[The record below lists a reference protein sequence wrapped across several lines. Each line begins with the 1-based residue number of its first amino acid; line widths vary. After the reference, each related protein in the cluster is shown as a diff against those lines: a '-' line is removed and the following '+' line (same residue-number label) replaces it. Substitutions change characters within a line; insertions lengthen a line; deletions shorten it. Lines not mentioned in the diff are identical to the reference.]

1 MGFDSFLGNPQ
12 AVAAVREMLASGRV
26 PGALLFAGPEGVG
39 KKTLALM
46 LAKALVCERG
56 GADFCDQCARCRKAE
71 QMFATAREDLAR
83 RREIKESARRVEGLV
98 YFDLQI
104 IEPLT
109 KFILTEQIRQ
119 LRAVAYTR
127 PFEFPRRIFILDE
140 AQTIHWQAVDLLLK
154 VLEEPPETTS
164 FILICPN
171 AFELRS
177 TIRSR
182 CLRVAFQPVEQTL
195 IQDLLAREK
204 KLTEPQK
211 ALAARVAAGSVAR
224 ARTFDP
230 AEYERRRQPWLDF
243 LEAMA
248 RRRAPGAAADWRLL
262 FDSARALAE
271 NRDDFEGT
279 LKVGYSLL
287 SDLLHILLE
296 PAADAVVNVD
306 LTARLQGWAPKLTLG
321 GIEKLKGGL
330 DQAYRLQIRNV
341 NPQLGFET
349 LGIDVRL
356 SIEDGFSID
365 PRQSAIENSADG
377 QRGTSAR
384 HPTL

>member
-12 AVAAVREMLASGRV
+12 AVGAVREMLASGRL
-26 PGALLFAGPEGVG
+26 PGAMLFTGPEGVG

-56 GADFCDQCARCRKAE
+56 AQDFCDQCARCRKAE
-71 QMFATAREDLAR
+71 QMFTAAREDLAR

-119 LRAVAYTR
+119 LRAIAYTR
-127 PFEFPRRIFILDE
+127 PFEFARRVFILDD

-182 CLRVAFQPVEQTL
+182 CTRVAFQPVDQAL
-195 IQDLLAREK
+195 IQDLLARER
-204 KLTEPQK
+204 KLTGPQK

-224 ARTFDP
+224 ARDFDP

-248 RRRAPGAAADWRLL
+248 RRGAPGPTTDWRGV

-279 LKVGYSLL
+279 LKVGYTLL
-287 SDLLHILLE
+287 SDLMHILLD

-306 LTARLQGWAPKLTLG
+306 LMARLQGWAPLLTLR
-321 GIEKLKGGL
+321 GIEKLKAGL

-349 LGIDVRL
+349 LGIDVRY
-356 SIEDGFSID
+356 SI
-365 PRQSAIENSADG
+365 AD
-377 QRGTSAR
+377 
-384 HPTL
+384 

>member
-12 AVAAVREMLASGRV
+12 AVAAVREMLTTGRV

-46 LAKALVCERG
+46 LAKAMVCERG
-56 GADFCDQCARCRKAE
+56 GADFCDECARCRKAD
-71 QMFATAREDLAR
+71 QMFASAREDLAKR
-83 RREIKESARRVEGLV
+83 RDIKESARRVEGLV

-119 LRAVAYTR
+119 LRTIAYTR
-127 PFEFPRRIFILDE
+127 PFEFPRRIFIIDE

-154 VLEEPPETTS
+154 VLEEPAETTS

-182 CLRVAFQPVEQTL
+182 CMRVAFQPVEQAL
-195 IQDLLAREK
+195 IKDLLARDG

-211 ALAARVAAGSVAR
+211 DLAARVAAGSVAQAR
-224 ARTFDP
+224 AFNP
-230 AEYERRRQPWLDF
+230 ADYERRRQPWLDF
-243 LEAMA
+243 LEAVS
-248 RRRAPGAAADWRLL
+248 RRGAPGATTDWRMV

-287 SDLLHILLE
+287 SDLLHTLLN

-306 LTARLQGWAPKLTLG
+306 LAPRLKGWAPKLTLA
-321 GIEKLKGGL
+321 GIEKLKAGL

-349 LGIDVRL
+349 LGIDM
-356 SIEDGFSID
+356 SSGYD
-365 PRQSAIENSADG
+365 PGSR
-377 QRGTSAR
+377 
-384 HPTL
+384 

>member
-12 AVAAVREMLASGRV
+12 AVATVREMLATGRV

-56 GADFCDQCARCRKAE
+56 AADFCDQCARCRKAE
-71 QMFATAREDLAR
+71 QMFSTAREDLAR
-83 RREIKESARRVEGLV
+83 RRESKDAGRRVEGLV
-98 YFDLQI
+98 YLDLQI

-109 KFILTEQIRQ
+109 KFILTEQVRQ
-119 LRAVAYTR
+119 LRAIAYTR

-140 AQTIHWQAVDLLLK
+140 AQTVHWQAVDLLLK

-182 CLRVAFQPVEQTL
+182 CTRVAFQPVDQAL
-195 IQDLLAREK
+195 IQDLVARER

-211 ALAARVAAGSVAR
+211 VLAARVAAGSVAR
-224 ARTFDP
+224 ARAFDP
-230 AEYERRRQPWLDF
+230 AEYERRRQPWLEF

-248 RRRAPGAAADWRLL
+248 NRRAPGAPADWRLV

-279 LKVGYSLL
+279 LKIGYSLL
-287 SDLLHILLE
+287 ADLLHILLD
-296 PAADAVVNVD
+296 PAANAVVNVD
-306 LTARLQGWAPKLTLG
+306 LTARLQDWAPKLTLG
-321 GIEKLKGGL
+321 GIEKLKAGL

-349 LGIDVRL
+349 LGIDVRSSL
-356 SIEDGFSID
+356 
-365 PRQSAIENSADG
+365 AD
-377 QRGTSAR
+377 
-384 HPTL
+384 

>member
-12 AVAAVREMLASGRV
+12 AVAAVREMLASRRV

-56 GADFCDQCARCRKAE
+56 AADFCDQCAHCRKAE

-104 IEPLT
+104 LEPLT

-127 PFEFPRRIFILDE
+127 PFEFPRRIFILDD
-140 AQTIHWQAVDLLLK
+140 AQAIHWQAVDLLLK

-182 CLRVAFQPVEQTL
+182 CMRVAFQPVDQTL
-195 IQDLLAREK
+195 IQDLLAGEK

-243 LEAMA
+243 LEAMT
-248 RRRAPGAAADWRLL
+248 RRGAPGATADWRLVL
-262 FDSARALAE
+262 DSARALAE

-287 SDLLHILLE
+287 SDLLHVLLD
-296 PAADAVVNVD
+296 PAPDAVVNVD
-306 LTARLQGWAPKLTLG
+306 LTARLKGWAPKLTLG
-321 GIEKLKGGL
+321 GIEKLKAGL

-349 LGIDVRL
+349 LGIELIPGREP
-356 SIEDGFSID
+356 SS
-365 PRQSAIENSADG
+365 Q
-377 QRGTSAR
+377 
-384 HPTL
+384 

>member
-12 AVAAVREMLASGRV
+12 AVAAVREMVASGRV

-56 GADFCDQCARCRKAE
+56 AADFCDQCARCRKAE
-71 QMFATAREDLAR
+71 QMFAAAREDLAR
-83 RREIKESARRVEGLV
+83 RREIKETARRVGGLV

-109 KFILTEQIRQ
+109 KFILAEQIRQ

-182 CLRVAFQPVEQTL
+182 CMRVAFHPVDQAL
-195 IQDLLAREK
+195 IQDLLARER

-211 ALAARVAAGSVAR
+211 ALAVRVAAGSVAR

-243 LEAMA
+243 LEATA
-248 RRRAPGAAADWRLL
+248 RRAAPGALVDWRLL

-287 SDLLHILLE
+287 SDLLHILLD

-306 LTARLQGWAPKLTLG
+306 LAARLKGWAPKLTLG
-321 GIEKLKGGL
+321 GIEKLKAGL

-349 LGIDVRL
+349 LGIEMVSGREP
-356 SIEDGFSID
+356 SS
-365 PRQSAIENSADG
+365 R
-377 QRGTSAR
+377 
-384 HPTL
+384 

>member
-1 MGFDSFLGNPQ
+1 MSFSSFLGNPQ
-12 AVAAVREMLASGRV
+12 AVAAVREMLMTGRV

-39 KKTLALM
+39 KRTLALM
-46 LAKALVCERG
+46 LAKALVCQRG
-56 GADFCDQCARCRKAE
+56 EQDFCDRCEHCRKAE
-71 QMFATAREDLAR
+71 QMFAAAREDLAR
-83 RREIKESARRVEGLV
+83 RREMKESARRVEGLV

-104 IEPLT
+104 VEPLT

-154 VLEEPPETTS
+154 VLEEPPATTN
-164 FILICPN
+164 FMLICPN

-182 CLRVAFQPVEQTL
+182 CLRITFQPVHPTV
-195 IQDLLAREK
+195 IRDLLSREG
-204 KLTEPQK
+204 KLAEPQR

-230 AEYERRRQPWLDF
+230 AEYARRRQPWVDF

-248 RRRAPGAAADWRLL
+248 RRSVPGGPADWRPA

-271 NRDDFEGT
+271 NREDFEGM
-279 LKVGYSLL
+279 LKIGYSLL
-287 SDLLHILLE
+287 SDLLHTLLD
-296 PAADAVVNVD
+296 PAADTVVNTD
-306 LTARLQGWAPKLTLG
+306 LNARLQGWAPKLSLE
-321 GIEKLKGGL
+321 GIEKLKAGL
-330 DQAYRLQIRNV
+330 DQAYRLQSRNV
-341 NPQLGFET
+341 NAQLGFET

-356 SIEDGFSID
+356 WLGD
-365 PRQSAIENSADG
+365 
-377 QRGTSAR
+377 
-384 HPTL
+384 

>member
-12 AVAAVREMLASGRV
+12 AVAAVREMLAGGRV

-39 KKTLALM
+39 KKTLAM
-46 LAKALVCERG
+46 MMAKAMVCAHG
-56 GADFCDQCARCRKAE
+56 PADFCDQCARCRKAE
-71 QMFATAREDLAR
+71 QMFTAAREDLAR
-83 RREIKESARRVEGLV
+83 RRESKDSARRVEGLV
-98 YFDLQI
+98 YFDVQL

-109 KFILTEQIRQ
+109 RFILTEQIRQ
-119 LRAVAYTR
+119 LRAIAYTR
-127 PFEFPRRIFILDE
+127 PFELPRRVFILDE
-140 AQTIHWQAVDLLLK
+140 AQSIHWQAVDLLLK

-182 CLRVAFQPVEQTL
+182 CARVAFQPVDLAL
-195 IQDLLAREK
+195 IQDLLTREK
-204 KLTEPQK
+204 KLTESQK

-248 RRRAPGAAADWRLL
+248 RGGAPSATPDWRMV

-279 LKVGYSLL
+279 LKIGYSLL
-287 SDLLHILLE
+287 SDLLHTLLN
-296 PAADAVVNVD
+296 PDADAVMNVD
-306 LTARLQGWAPKLTLG
+306 LAARLRGWAPKLTLG
-321 GIEKLKGGL
+321 GIAKLKTGL

-349 LGIDVRL
+349 LGIDMI
-356 SIEDGFSID
+356 SGHES
-365 PRQSAIENSADG
+365 
-377 QRGTSAR
+377 T
-384 HPTL
+384 

>member
-12 AVAAVREMLASGRV
+12 AVAAVREILASGRI
-26 PGALLFAGPEGVG
+26 PGALLFAGPDGVG
-39 KKTLALM
+39 KRTLALM

-56 GADFCDQCARCRKAE
+56 PADFCDRCARCRKAE
-71 QMFATAREDLAR
+71 QMFAAAREDLAR

-109 KFILTEQIRQ
+109 KFILAEQIRQ

-127 PFEFPRRIFILDE
+127 PFEFPRRIFVLDE
-140 AQTIHWQAVDLLLK
+140 AQTIHWQAVDMLLK

-182 CLRVAFQPVEQTL
+182 CMRIAFLPVDQTL
-195 IQDLLAREK
+195 IQELLARER

-224 ARTFDP
+224 ARAFDP
-230 AEYERRRQPWLDF
+230 AEYERCRRPWLDF
-243 LEAMA
+243 LEALA
-248 RRRAPGAAADWRLL
+248 RRGTPATLTDWRPVL
-262 FDSARALAE
+262 DSARALAG
-271 NRDDFEGT
+271 NRDDLEGT
-279 LKVGYSLL
+279 LKIGYSLL
-287 SDLLHILLE
+287 SDLLHLLLD
-296 PAADAVVNVD
+296 PSADAVVNVD
-306 LTARLQGWAPKLTLG
+306 LRARLKGWAPKLALD
-321 GIEKLKGGL
+321 GIAKLQAGL

-349 LGIDVRL
+349 LGIEIISD
-356 SIEDGFSID
+356 SE
-365 PRQSAIENSADG
+365 PRSA
-377 QRGTSAR
+377 
-384 HPTL
+384 

>member
-1 MGFDSFLGNPQ
+1 MGFDTFLGNPQ

-56 GADFCDQCARCRKAE
+56 AADFCDQCARCRKAE
-71 QMFATAREDLAR
+71 QMFAAAREDLAR
-83 RREIKESARRVEGLV
+83 RREIKDSARRVEGLV

-104 IEPLT
+104 LEPLT

-119 LRAVAYTR
+119 VRAIAYTR
-127 PFEFPRRIFILDE
+127 PFEFARRVFILDD

-182 CLRVAFQPVEQTL
+182 CMRVAFQPVDQTL
-195 IQDLLAREK
+195 IQDLLAREG

-224 ARTFDP
+224 ARNFDP

-248 RRRAPGAAADWRLL
+248 RRGAPGATTDWRGV

-287 SDLLHILLE
+287 SDLMHILLD
-296 PAADAVVNVD
+296 PSADVVVNVD
-306 LTARLQGWAPKLTLG
+306 LLARLKDWAPKLTLG
-321 GIEKLKGGL
+321 GIEKLKAGL

-349 LGIDVRL
+349 LGIDVR
-356 SIEDGFSID
+356 FSI
-365 PRQSAIENSADG
+365 AD
-377 QRGTSAR
+377 
-384 HPTL
+384 